1 MLYNKQSLNL
11 SGLPWQTFFFVSM
24 SVGQVN
30 FDCSWLGLIRL
41 SEFIC
46 RSGWI
51 YSTYSIV
58 EQIVIQSTL
67 FLLQWQED
75 KNQSQSTQQHLK
87 SFLCH
92 ICYYSIGKGK
102 SHGQVQQRQIGSA
115 TDKDG
120 KHILSTLKLGMPK
133 YLGKGHVYTFL

>member
-11 SGLPWQTFFFVSM
+11 SGLPWQTFFVSM

-51 YSTYSIV
+51 YSTYSTV
-58 EQIVIQSTL
+58 EQIVIQSML
-67 FLLQWQED
+67 FLLQWQEH
-75 KNQSQSTQQHLK
+75 KSPEYTAAFKVFLMSHLLL
-87 SFLCH
+87 FH
-92 ICYYSIGKGK
+92 W
-102 SHGQVQQRQIGSA
+102 QRQVTWPSSRV
-115 TDKDG
+115 TDKERDRQG
-120 KHILSTLKLGMPK
+120 RKTYS
-133 YLGKGHVYTFL
+133 VYIKARYA